1 MILLG
6 NLEIVHAMPLCN
18 FDVIVVTEFAVH
30 VDLLMRFLLTRFL
43 QVPAETATCCS
54 LKDHGGISK
63 QLNSKTAQERWFMA
77 HIRNMTSEKGWHG
90 GTNKS

>member
-30 VDLLMRFLLTRFL
+30 VDLLMRTN
-43 QVPAETATCCS
+43 QVSAGSCRDS
-54 LKDHGGISK
+54 HLV
-63 QLNSKTAQERWFMA
+63 LF
-77 HIRNMTSEKGWHG
+77 KGSWG
-90 GTNKS
+90 NAKIYRV